1 MRAQTSERK
10 VEVNKIYPA
19 FAMMALTVIVM
30 LRMVVSRFAAVKSG
44 KIDPKFFRLYRD
56 YEEPAELAVQ
66 TRHVVN
72 HFETP
77 VIFYV
82 LCLFAT
88 ITGQTGTIV
97 ASLAWA
103 YVACRCIHSYVH
115 LSSNNVMNRLRV
127 FALSIAML
135 IGLWGT
141 ILVGI
146 LR

>member
-1 MRAQTSERK
+1 MNT
-10 VEVNKIYPA
+10 IYPA
-19 FAMMALTVIVM
+19 FAMMALTILVM
-30 LRMVVSRFAAVKSG
+30 LRMVMSRFSAVKAG
-44 KIDPKFFRLYRD
+44 KIDAKFFRLNRG

-66 TRHVVN
+66 TRHVTN

-77 VIFYV
+77 VIFYA

-88 ITGQTGTIV
+88 VTGQTGIVV

-103 YVACRCIHSYVH
+103 YVVCRCTHSYVH
-115 LSSNNVMNRLRV
+115 LSSNIVMNRLRI
-127 FALSIAML
+127 FAMSILIL

-146 LR
+146 MS